1 MTNTSV
7 YESLYN
13 NMKSKFTVV
22 DDGCEYNLGE
32 YMSKKANARKAGS
45 NLPVARTRSNDN
57 HAITAVFSYV
67 NDKLTVKKAP
77 EKDKTMKAFPFRTSA
92 AAFVSAVVACTFIF
106 SFGIFAMRGATPSTA
121 EAQDNM
127 IEPMIEEI
135 EEIEEIEN
143 N

>member
-1 MTNTSV
+1 MTTTSV
-7 YESLYN
+7 YENLYN
-13 NMKSKFTVV
+13 NMKTKFTVI

-45 NLPVARTRSNDN
+45 NLPVARTKSNDA
-57 HAITAVFSYV
+57 HAIVAVFSYV

-77 EKDKTMKAFPFRTSA
+77 EKDKTIKAFPFRTSA

-106 SFGIFAMRGATPSTA
+106 SFGIFAMRGATPSMADAQNEISEA
-121 EAQDNM
+121 ELQDT
-127 IEPMIEEI
+127 EEA
-135 EEIEEIEN
+135 EN

>member
-1 MTNTSV
+1 M
-7 YESLYN
+7 
-13 NMKSKFTVV
+13 
-22 DDGCEYNLGE
+22 
-32 YMSKKANARKAGS
+32 RK
-45 NLPVARTRSNDN
+45 RYKSNDN

-77 EKDKTMKAFPFRTSA
+77 EKDKTMRAFPFRTSA

-106 SFGIFAMRGATPSTA
+106 SFGIFAMRGAAPSTA
-121 EAQDNM
+121 EAQNE
-127 IEPMIEEI
+127 IVEPAI